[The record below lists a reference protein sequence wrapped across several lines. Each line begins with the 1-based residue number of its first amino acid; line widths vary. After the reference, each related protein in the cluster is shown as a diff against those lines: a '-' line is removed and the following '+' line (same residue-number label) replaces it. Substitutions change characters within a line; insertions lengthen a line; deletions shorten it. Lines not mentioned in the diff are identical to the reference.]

1 MRLFTLFLLLLAGHS
16 FTVRAQDAEQE
27 AGDTDPNSYPYID
40 AETYR
45 NILNTR
51 FTNIIT
57 GQSRSQIGN
66 FAAVDPKAAQVALN
80 GSQVFTHGDILS
92 VNVNAGIDDGFASI
106 FSNSKLNSNV
116 GIDIKYSLLY
126 HRDGYIPHSRIRMTK
141 PTRLRYIA
149 DTALVNKSYEVMK
162 NKLQQ
167 DSELAVLDRKKAQKK
182 MDAIEDAIEA
192 IEKKGT
198 REQRH
203 SGSHEFNKLD
213 SLNYERIQLAQK
225 IDELDVKIL
234 SNKTRLKSLT
244 TDLDKKLDDSLET
257 LQLKLAEKL
266 TNFKINWF
274 NLHYKVLN
282 NSFKTF
288 DASLSYGDQ
297 VQKRNYVTH
306 TLGFEFNMY
315 NWNVDPFQSYYLLLG
330 AEGFVTDNKSDLQQ
344 VQLNEV
350 TQYGA
355 TPGQR
360 SSTKQ
365 YNVYTGKYE
374 TGIVGAHLYADYY
387 HFLFKNNIAALH
399 VYPEAILKANSFCNL
414 GLGFLYAFKDK
425 KDPSGKSIV
434 NAELYVKFNDLFD
447 AGNSSDPFFKRND
460 IGLRFAFPINFYTN

>member
-1 MRLFTLFLLLLAGHS
+1 MKYSIPFLLLLISLSVTAI
-16 FTVRAQDAEQE
+16 AQEAD
-27 AGDTDPNSYPYID
+27 AGDTDVNNYPFID
-40 AETYR
+40 AGTYR

-80 GSQVFTHGDILS
+80 GSHVFAHSDILS

-126 HRDGYIPHSRIRMTK
+126 QRNGYIPHSLIRMTT

-149 DTALVNKSYEVMK
+149 DTGLARKSYDVLKKKMV
-162 NKLQQ
+162 Q
-167 DSELAVLDRKKAQKK
+167 DTVLATLDLKKAQKK
-182 MDAIEDAIEA
+182 IDAVKKAIAEL
-192 IEKKGT
+192 KKKAGN
-198 REQRH
+198 EQLH
-203 SGSHEFNKLD
+203 SDNNEFNKLD
-213 SLNYERIQLAQK
+213 SLNYERILLEQK
-225 IDELDVKIL
+225 IGELEMKIL
-234 SNKTRLKSLT
+234 GSRGKIASM
-244 TDLDKKLDDSLET
+244 DDDIDSKLDDSLES
-257 LQLKLAEKL
+257 LQLKLAGNL
-266 TNFKINWF
+266 TGFKINWF

-288 DASLSYGDQ
+288 DASLAYSDQ
-297 VQKRNYVTH
+297 VQKHNFVTH
-306 TLGFEFNMY
+306 TLGLEFNMY
-315 NWNVDPFQSYYLLLG
+315 NWSIDPFQTYYLLLG

-344 VQLNEV
+344 MQINEV

-355 TPGQR
+355 IPGQR

-365 YNVYTGKYE
+365 YSVYTGKYE

-387 HFLFKNNIAALH
+387 HFLFANNIAAVHL
-399 VYPEAILKANSFCNL
+399 YPEAILKANGSLCNF

-434 NAELYVKFNDLFD
+434 NAELYVKLNDLFD
-447 AGNSSDPFFKRND
+447 AGNSSDLFFKRND